1 MDVVPVI
8 LSANT
13 TLTSQTGDGN
23 THFYYDENENRVKLV
38 NTVGDIYYFV
48 YDPTASIPAV
58 VYEQGVVTLGGWIIS
73 LPMCAACLFAIG
85 QV

>member
-58 VYEQGVVTLGGWIIS
+58 VYEQGVVTLGGGLFLCQCVLLVC
-73 LPMCAACLFAIG
+73 LP
-85 QV
+85 